1 MHKIVVLDEYTTV
14 LKDLSWEKLEIYGEV
29 VKYKRTAP
37 SEVVERC
44 KDADI
49 ILLNKVVINEETMN
63 QLPRLRY
70 IGVLATGYNIVD
82 IAAARKRGIVV
93 ANVPAY
99 STMSVAQMVFAH
111 LLNVTHHVSDYA
123 ASVRAGKWQS
133 CDDFCYVDSPLIELD
148 GKTIGIIGLGNIGI
162 AVARIAQTFGMK
174 VLAYS
179 SKSADVLEPL
189 GIERAES
196 YDEVFERADVLSLH
210 CPLTADTK
218 HLVNVARLALMKPDA
233 ILINTGR
240 GPLVDEQALAD
251 ALNEGRIAAAC
262 ADVLTQEPPRSG
274 SPLITA
280 RNCYL
285 TPHIAWAS
293 DAARKRLVD
302 VTVDNV
308 KNFVEGHPINN
319 VVGK

>member
-29 VKYKRTAP
+29 VKYKRTAS

-49 ILLNKVVINEETMN
+49 ILLNKVVINEETMS
-63 QLPRLRY
+63 QLPQLRY
-70 IGVLATGYNIVD
+70 IGVLATGYNVVD

-133 CDDFCYVDSPLIELD
+133 CEDFCYVDSPLIELD

-179 SKSADVLEPL
+179 SMSAD
-189 GIERAES
+189 I
-196 YDEVFERADVLSLH
+196 
-210 CPLTADTK
+210 PLTADTK
-218 HLVNVARLALMKPDA
+218 HLVNAARLALMKPDA

-308 KNFVEGHPINN
+308 RNFVEGHPINN